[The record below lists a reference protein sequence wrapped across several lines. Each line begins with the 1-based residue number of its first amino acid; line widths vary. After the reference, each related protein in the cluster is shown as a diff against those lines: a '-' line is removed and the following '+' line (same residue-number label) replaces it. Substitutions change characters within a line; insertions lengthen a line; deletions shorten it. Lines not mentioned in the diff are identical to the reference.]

1 MPETRRLA
9 DKKVDDDAAMAKQTG
24 DEKSADDALD
34 KKNAEDAAAAKKAA
48 VDVHETET
56 KITCVSQQNK
66 RPLMTLSKARTP
78 TAQYPKAR
86 RQI

>member
-1 MPETRRLA
+1 MPETKRLA

-34 KKNAEDAAAAKKAA
+34 KNAEAAAAAKKAA

>member
-1 MPETRRLA
+1 MPETKRLA

-34 KKNAEDAAAAKKAA
+34 KNAEDAAAAKKAA
-48 VDVHETET
+48 VDAYETET
-56 KITCVSQQNK
+56 KIPCVSQQNK